1 MTRIVNQVRRG
12 ARNGGNGTGGRPRGS
27 GSRPVIGVHQKTGKT
42 IRLCGGMAMI
52 DAGFSQSGI
61 WKCCNGI
68 AKQHAGFTWE
78 YEDVIL
84 EREKHNKTVD
94 DLH

>member
-1 MTRIVNQVRRG
+1 MTYQQKGIPK
-12 ARNGGNGTGGRPRGS
+12 GGRPRGS
-27 GSRPVIGVHQKTGKT
+27 GTRPVIGTHPKTGT
-42 IRLCGGMAMI
+42 VVRLCGGSEIEA
-52 DAGFSQSGI
+52 AGFLQSSV

-68 AKQHAGFTWE
+68 AKQHGGFTWE